1 MNFLFNV
8 LVGGEIVRFI
18 GVCFLFLLGRVVSKI
33 NPGRKTYSF
42 KAIWDMRYDKGD
54 DQARL
59 MESTGQKIT
68 GFMVIGG
75 ILLILSAV
83 L

>member
-1 MNFLFNV
+1 MNLFNFLV
-8 LVGGEIVRFI
+8 EGEIIRFF
-18 GVCFLFLLGRVVSKI
+18 GVCFLFLLGRILAKI
-33 NPGRKTYSF
+33 NPVRQTYSF
-42 KAIWDMRYDKGD
+42 KEIWDMKYDKGD
-54 DQARL
+54 DHAML

-75 ILLILSAV
+75 ILLILTSV

>member
-1 MNFLFNV
+1 MGLFNFFSV
-8 LVGGEIVRFI
+8 GEIIRFI
-18 GVCFLFLLGRVVSKI
+18 GVCFLFLLGRILAKI
-33 NPGRKTYSF
+33 NPDRQTYSF
-42 KAIWDMRYDKGD
+42 KAIWEMKYDKGD
-54 DQARL
+54 AHAML

-75 ILLILSAV
+75 TLLILKAV